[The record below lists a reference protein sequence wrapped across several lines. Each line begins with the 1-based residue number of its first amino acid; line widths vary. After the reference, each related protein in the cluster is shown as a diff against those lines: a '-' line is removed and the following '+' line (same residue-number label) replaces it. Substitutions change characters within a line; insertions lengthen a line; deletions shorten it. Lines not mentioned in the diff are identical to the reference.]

1 MDLAAVVD
9 DIASRGRGHGALRVE
24 LLAGSH
30 PPGAGEDREEAVV
43 GMEVRAAHVP
53 REPLNAHDVRARL
66 AGVAEQHGRLVRPRR
81 VPHPLDLFGGLEID
95 RGAVDV
101 AGAVARGHGQR
112 EEQNGEEDRAGH
124 EVSLV

>member
-1 MDLAAVVD
+1 GAVVVDLAAVVD

-53 REPLNAHDVRARL
+53 REPLDAHDVRARL
-66 AGVAEQHGRLVRPRR
+66 AGIAEQHSRLVRPRR
-81 VPHPLDLFGGLEID
+81 VPLPLDHLGGLEQYS
-95 RGAVDV
+95 GA
-101 AGAVARGHGQR
+101 
-112 EEQNGEEDRAGH
+112 
-124 EVSLV
+124 LY